1 MGDHCEHGYEFANG
15 CQPCQFIKS
24 GTAAQRARVGLVP
37 DVLTAERKRIVGE
50 MQVRH
55 GIAAM
60 ASFAT
65 PQDRPAPEL
74 TVANVQLARIERL
87 EREADAIR
95 KAAADAL
102 AVVTRERDNALLRG
116 DLAFWAERNALEGQ
130 NRIGD
135 KAGALQD
142 RLVREMGRKA
152 FNAWARSTKG
162 LIAPLAK
169 DGES

>member
-1 MGDHCEHGYEFANG
+1 MGNCKHGLSQGGLALCFICIREDQAEFTRQCNEVAQYN
-15 CQPCQFIKS
+15 QLIQS
-24 GTAAQRARVGLVP
+24 GAYNLEATKHAFHGL
-37 DVLTAERKRIVGE
+37 
-50 MQVRH
+50 
-55 GIAAM
+55 
-60 ASFAT
+60 
-65 PQDRPAPEL
+65 QDKPAPEL

-116 DLAFWAERNALEGQ
+116 DLALWAERNALEGQ

-152 FNAWARSTKG
+152 FDAWACSTKG
-162 LIAPLAK
+162 LIAPMDETETERK
-169 DGES
+169 ERT